1 MLTVD
6 VTNLD
11 QQLPEIIEE
20 FISGSGAVIIANAFT
35 AEQVAEA
42 RRLIMEYSADE
53 DKETHFQGA
62 NRDRLHLQ
70 RRVWN
75 LLDKGEIFET
85 MVQHVDVVKIASAIL
100 GDKFILGSI
109 AANRLLPGG
118 PGQEPHIDYP
128 YWDMYER
135 EGFPA
140 RINSSYPLNM
150 QVTSPLDPFTA
161 ESGASAF
168 LPYSQGELLYP
179 DTDDRERFYAECDRM
194 LANPGDAVIFNGMVW
209 HCAMPNES
217 DHNRSAILIEYLAK
231 FVTPLEDQKAG
242 VRQEVIDRGTPILHQ
257 LMSLTYP
264 YPKLFDEAAPEVQI
278 GRDVQAN

>member
-1 MLTVD
+1 MPKVLV
-6 VTNLD
+6 VEGNP
-11 QQLPEIIEE
+11 PEIALDRRKAMGRTTAQDYAAALREIDPKLDVEIAQPM
-20 FISGSGAVIIANAFT
+20 FSDHNVDAIDFTSFDGMAVTGSGVSWSA
-35 AEQVAEA
+35 
-42 RRLIMEYSADE
+42 ADE
-53 DKETHFQGA
+53 
-62 NRDRLHLQ
+62 R
-70 RRVWN
+70 
-75 LLDKGEIFET
+75 
-85 MVQHVDVVKIASAIL
+85 
-100 GDKFILGSI
+100 
-109 AANRLLPGG
+109 AA
-118 PGQEPHIDYP
+118 P

-150 QVTSPLDPFTA
+150 QITIPLDPFTA

-168 LPYSQGELLYP
+168 LPHSQGELLYP
-179 DTDDRERFYAECDRM
+179 RTEDRDRFYAECSRM
-194 LANPGDAVIFNGMVW
+194 LADPGDAIIFNGMVW

-264 YPKLFDEAAPEVQI
+264 YPKLFDDAAGKNTI
-278 GRDVQAN
+278 GRDG

>member
-6 VTNLD
+6 VANLES
-11 QQLPEIIEE
+11 QLPDIIEE
-20 FISGSGAVIIANAFT
+20 FIDGAGAVLIKDAFT
-35 AEQVAEA
+35 PDQVADA
-42 RRLIMEYSADE
+42 RRLIMEYSAEE

-62 NRDRLHLQ
+62 NQDRMHLQ

-75 LLDKGEIFET
+75 LLDKGEIFEA
-85 MVQHVDVVKIASAIL
+85 MVQHPDVVKIASAIL

-135 EGFPA
+135 DGFPA

-150 QVTSPLDPFTA
+150 QITIPLDPFTA
-161 ESGASAF
+161 QSGASAF
-168 LPYSQGELLYP
+168 LPHSQGELLYP
-179 DTDDRERFYAECDRM
+179 RTEDRDRFYANCDRM
-194 LANPGDAVIFNGMVW
+194 LADPGDAIIFNGMVW

-264 YPKLFDEAAPEVQI
+264 YPKLFDDAAAQNTI
-278 GRDVQAN
+278 GRDG

>member
-1 MLTVD
+1 MLAVD
-6 VTNLD
+6 VANLD
-11 QQLPEIIEE
+11 AQLPDIIEE
-20 FISGSGAVIIANAFT
+20 FISGPGAVIIKDAFT
-35 AEQVAEA
+35 PDQVADA
-42 RRLIMEYSADE
+42 RRLIMEYSAEE

-62 NRDRLHLQ
+62 NQDRMHLQ

-85 MVQHVDVVKIASAIL
+85 MVQHPDVVKIASAIL

-150 QVTSPLDPFTA
+150 QITIPLDPFTA

-168 LPYSQGELLYP
+168 LPHSQGELLYP
-179 DTDDRERFYAECDRM
+179 RTEDRDRFYAECSRM
-194 LANPGDAVIFNGMVW
+194 LADPGDAIIFNGMVW

-264 YPKLFDEAAPEVQI
+264 YPKLFDDAAGKNTI
-278 GRDVQAN
+278 GRDG

>member
-1 MLTVD
+1 MLAVD
-6 VTNLD
+6 AANLEA
-11 QQLPEIIEE
+11 QLPEIIEE
-20 FISGSGAVIIANAFT
+20 FISGPGAVILKDAFT
-35 AEQVAEA
+35 PDQVADA

-62 NRDRLHLQ
+62 NQDRMHLQ

-75 LLDKGEIFET
+75 LLDKGEIFEA
-85 MVQHVDVVKIASAIL
+85 MVQHPDVVTIASAIL

-150 QVTSPLDPFTA
+150 QVTIPLDPFTA

-168 LPYSQGELLYP
+168 LPRSQGELLYP
-179 DTDDRERFYAECDRM
+179 RTEDRDQFYANCDRM
-194 LANPGDAVIFNGMVW
+194 LADPGDAIIFNGMVW

-264 YPKLFDEAAPEVQI
+264 YPKLFDDAAAENTI
-278 GRDVQAN
+278 GRDG

>member
-6 VTNLD
+6 VANLD
-11 QQLPEIIEE
+11 AQLPDIIEE
-20 FISGSGAVIIANAFT
+20 FISGPGAVIIKDAFT
-35 AEQVAEA
+35 PDQVADA
-42 RRLIMEYSADE
+42 RRLIMEYSAEE

-62 NRDRLHLQ
+62 NQDRMHLQ

-75 LLDKGEIFET
+75 LLDKGEIFEA
-85 MVQHVDVVKIASAIL
+85 MVQHPDVVKIASAIL

-150 QVTSPLDPFTA
+150 QITIPLDPFTA

-168 LPYSQGELLYP
+168 LPHSQGELLYP
-179 DTDDRERFYAECDRM
+179 RTEDRDRFYAECSRM
-194 LANPGDAVIFNGMVW
+194 LADPGDAIIFNGMVW

-264 YPKLFDEAAPEVQI
+264 YPKLFDDAAGENTI
-278 GRDVQAN
+278 GRDG

>member
-6 VTNLD
+6 VANLD
-11 QQLPEIIEE
+11 AQLPDIIEE
-20 FISGSGAVIIANAFT
+20 FISGPGAVIIKDAFT
-35 AEQVAEA
+35 PDQVADA
-42 RRLIMEYSADE
+42 RRLIMEYSAEE

-62 NRDRLHLQ
+62 NQDRMHLQ

-85 MVQHVDVVKIASAIL
+85 MVQHPDVVKIASAIL

-150 QVTSPLDPFTA
+150 QITIPLDPFTA

-168 LPYSQGELLYP
+168 LPHSQGELLYP
-179 DTDDRERFYAECDRM
+179 RTEDRDRFYAECSRM
-194 LANPGDAVIFNGMVW
+194 LADPGDAIIFNGMVW

-264 YPKLFDEAAPEVQI
+264 YPKLFDDAAGENTI
-278 GRDVQAN
+278 GRDG

>member
-1 MLTVD
+1 MFEVSSADVD
-6 VTNLD
+6 D
-11 QQLPEIIEE
+11 QIDDIVEE
-20 FISGSGAVIIANAFT
+20 LLCGPGAVVIRNAF
-35 AEQVAEA
+35 APEVVAEA
-42 RRLIMEYSADE
+42 RRLVMELSEAE
-53 DKETHFQGA
+53 DRETHFHGGH
-62 NRDRLHLQ
+62 RDQLHLQ

-75 LLDKGEIFET
+75 LLDKGEVFEQ
-85 MVQHVDVVKIASAIL
+85 MVQHPIVARIGSAFL

-128 YWDMYER
+128 YWDLYER

-150 QVTSPLDPFTA
+150 QATIPLDPFTH

-168 LPYSQGELLYP
+168 LPRSQGELVYP
-179 DTDDRERFYAECDRM
+179 DTEDRDRFFAECDRM
-194 LANPGDAVIFNGMVW
+194 LGEPGDCIVFNGMVW

-217 DHNRSAILIEYLAK
+217 EHDRSAILIEYLAK

-242 VRQEVIDRGTPILHQ
+242 VRQEVVDRGTPLLHQ
-257 LMSLTYP
+257 LMGLTYP
-264 YPKLFDEAAPEVQI
+264 YPKLFDEAAPEVVI
-278 GRDVQAN
+278 GRDI